1 MGNMK
6 EKNDPEITQ
15 SLLQNYQKL
24 GRLMSLKTPFLPSH
38 LSFFPEHPDA
48 VSGE

>member
-6 EKNDPEITQ
+6 EENDPEIIQ
-15 SLLQNYQKL
+15 ILLQNYQKL
-24 GRLMSLKTPFLPSH
+24 GCRMSLKIPFLHSH

-48 VSGE
+48 FTGE